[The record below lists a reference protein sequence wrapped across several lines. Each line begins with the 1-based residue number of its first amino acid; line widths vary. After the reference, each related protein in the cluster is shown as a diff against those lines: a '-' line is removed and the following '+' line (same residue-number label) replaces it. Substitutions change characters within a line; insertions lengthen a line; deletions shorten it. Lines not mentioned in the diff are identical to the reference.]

1 MSNQKEHHMTLK
13 QTVLMAICLSAT
25 TSSFAAIN
33 NNTAT
38 HGQWR
43 NSDGNT
49 ISVGADGVKQYA
61 DNADECRSMGYKMT
75 GARFKGSEIKASMQ
89 STLAYDRENL
99 PDLKADSRYAE
110 GADSLAVNIQTIQ
123 RLLPMVDAKKT
134 YSGIAMQCGDGSS
147 ELIFLDNHNAI
158 EQNFGGGETYYE
170 HYRK

>member
-1 MSNQKEHHMTLK
+1 MSNLKGLHMTLK

-25 TSSFAAIN
+25 ASSFAAIN
-33 NNTAT
+33 NNAAT

-75 GARFKGSEIKASMQ
+75 DERFKGSDLKSSMQ
-89 STLAYDRENL
+89 ATLAYNRDILSASEGL
-99 PDLKADSRYAE
+99 DAEAVQSVKANVQA
-110 GADSLAVNIQTIQ
+110 IQG
-123 RLLPMVDAKKT
+123 LLPKVSASQT
-134 YSGIAMQCGDGSS
+134 YTGIAMQCGDGSS
-147 ELIFLDNHNAI
+147 ELIFLDNNNAI

>member
-1 MSNQKEHHMTLK
+1 MLTPRSL
-13 QTVLMAICLSAT
+13 LLAAALCALSAT
-25 TSSFAAIN
+25 SFAAIN
-33 NNTAT
+33 DNAAT

-43 NSDGNT
+43 NKQGNT

-75 GARFKGSEIKASMQ
+75 DERFKGSEIKASMQ
-89 STLAYDRENL
+89 STLAYDRDNL

>member
-1 MSNQKEHHMTLK
+1 MTLK
-13 QTVLMAICLSAT
+13 QTVLMAICLPAT
-25 TSSFAAIN
+25 ASSFAAIN
-33 NNTAT
+33 NNAAT

-134 YSGIAMQCGDGSS
+134 YAGIAMQCGDGSS

>member
-1 MSNQKEHHMTLK
+1 MTLK

-25 TSSFAAIN
+25 ASSFAAIN
-33 NNTAT
+33 NNAAT

-75 GARFKGSEIKASMQ
+75 DERFKGSDLKSSMQ
-89 STLAYDRENL
+89 ATLAYNRDILSASEGL
-99 PDLKADSRYAE
+99 DAEAVQSVKANVQA
-110 GADSLAVNIQTIQ
+110 IQG
-123 RLLPMVDAKKT
+123 LLPKVSASQT
-134 YSGIAMQCGDGSS
+134 YAGIAMQCGDGSS
-147 ELIFLDNHNAI
+147 ELIFLDNNNAI
-158 EQNFGGGETYYE
+158 EQSFGGGETYYE